1 MDEVLLPEILPEQA
15 VVIANGLFPDHPI
28 PLEILQKSNF
38 NIYCDGAAK
47 RSHLDKYA
55 PDIII
60 GDLDSIQKDV
70 YDKYREII
78 VRVETQD
85 TSDLEKALLWC
96 NKYSIKSVVILG
108 ASGLREDHLISNIF
122 LLESYCQDFDHISMI
137 TNYGSFSPV
146 YSEKIFES
154 FLGQQ
159 VSIFCIDA
167 TVKITSEHL
176 MYPLNK
182 TSLNGLN
189 KGISNESTSTSF
201 TISLSHG
208 VVVIFTSHGVK

>member
-146 YSEKIFES
+146 YSEKIFERFYS
-154 FLGQQ
+154 DRQENIKNHTGLGL
-159 VSIFCIDA
+159 SIAREI
-167 TVKITSEHL
+167 IEH
-176 MYPLNK
+176 MHG
-182 TSLNGLN
+182 S
-189 KGISNESTSTSF
+189 
-201 TISLSHG
+201 ISLDKSDKSDYPGACFLITLPIKH
-208 VVVIFTSHGVK
+208 